1 MESIIG
7 DTKLIFI
14 LFPETKAYIEE
25 KLKLKDP
32 AFLSLL
38 MAMKQKVSY
47 FAFSS
52 IIHQFNNE
60 GQIVPVTSLIWYYF
74 ICLAKI

>member
-52 IIHQFNNE
+52 IIH
-60 GQIVPVTSLIWYYF
+60 
-74 ICLAKI
+74 